1 MEDVEEADNDGTF
14 ATYATPDP
22 ELIQMKARRRHLE
35 EQSML
40 KTSENQKLLKDALQ
54 DLSGD
59 ESPPEIP
66 KQNFSTEKSL
76 KSVPPGNQEVDTK
89 SKFPGLRSVKRDFP
103 PLEKKTTE
111 LSQIKLKKS
120 TDRKVSSLV

>member
-1 MEDVEEADNDGTF
+1 MEDVEVDNDGTF

-22 ELIQMKARRRHLE
+22 EIVQMKAQRRHLE

-66 KQNFSTEKSL
+66 RKNFTEK
-76 KSVPPGNQEVDTK
+76 VPSRVSGSHIQDRPKKVCLTQRQVTSYVDCHSWLQLFSICCYSTK
-89 SKFPGLRSVKRDFP
+89 LF
-103 PLEKKTTE
+103 
-111 LSQIKLKKS
+111 
-120 TDRKVSSLV
+120 